1 MIRFGR
7 YRVSKERSIKATFK
21 AVKTSDGAGVSLLR
35 IFGYYEKPQFDP
47 FLLLD
52 HFGSDNPD
60 DYIEGFPWHPH
71 RGIETITYMLSGEV
85 THEDSLGNKG
95 TLKAGDIQWMTA
107 GSGIVHQEMPQ
118 RVDEKMEGFQLWAN
132 IRAADKMMDP
142 RYQDIPA
149 STVPEVQVDG
159 GVVRVLA
166 GEYNESTGPISGV
179 TIMPL
184 YLDLH
189 LEPNTSFT
197 LNNSLDTNFLYVY
210 RGSIVGDGKTI
221 DTNHAA
227 LFTRGDHFTIQSGDT
242 PTRLLIIGGNQI
254 NEKVAWKGPIVMNS
268 DEELQTAFNELN
280 ANTFLKKT
288 K

>member
-1 MIRFGR
+1 MSI
-7 YRVSKERSIKATFK
+7 ERSIKATFK

-60 DYIEGFPWHPH
+60 EYIEGLPWHPH

-132 IRAADKMMDP
+132 IRSADKMMDP

-149 STVPEVQVDG
+149 SAVPEVTVDG
-159 GVVRVLA
+159 GTVRVLA
-166 GEYNESTGPISGV
+166 GEYEGTTGPISEI

-210 RGSIVGDGKTI
+210 RGSIVGDDKTI
-221 DTNHAA
+221 GTNYAA
-227 LFTRGDHFTIQSGDT
+227 LFTRGDHFTIQSGET
-242 PTRLLIIGGNQI
+242 PARLLIVGGNQI

-268 DEELQTAFNELN
+268 EEELRTAFQELN